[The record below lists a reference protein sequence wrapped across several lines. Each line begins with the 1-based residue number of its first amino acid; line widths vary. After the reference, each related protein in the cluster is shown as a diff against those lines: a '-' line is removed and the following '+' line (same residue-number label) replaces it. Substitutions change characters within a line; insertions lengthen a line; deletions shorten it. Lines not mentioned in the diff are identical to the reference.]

1 MSPQRTETPAKGPK
15 ATTVAPNRRGRWEP
29 DPTRPHPRV
38 VSWVGASALALGGSN
53 QSIFLIGALLIA
65 QGTMAVPLLAVGL
78 LLGYMAT
85 PGWIEL
91 SCMFPNR
98 VGGIA
103 ATCAEAFRP
112 YSAVLANLTG
122 VCYWWGW
129 VPTCG
134 LTAIFS
140 AEAIHQW
147 YLPHVPVKLMAT
159 LIVLAFTA
167 VNLCGLRWAVRVAK
181 PIALVAF
188 ALALCSGIIP
198 VVAGHV
204 DWHRALDFHLVSPF
218 GGTFGHLTSIMAG
231 LYLIGFA
238 APAFEAAACHIGE
251 MKDAAVD
258 QPRAMWFSGGMAS
271 VYFVL
276 IPVIWLGVFGS
287 STLEGS
293 LAGALGPTF
302 APVFGGLAKACAVG
316 FVAFNM
322 FCGTL
327 QPLSGASRT
336 LSQLSED
343 GLLPRAI
350 GFRSR
355 RTDAPVVA
363 ILVTSTA
370 SIVFLLLGDPIS
382 LVAAANLTYL
392 IGIALPSVAVWL
404 LRRNDPDRARTYR
417 ARDVSIYLGVAAAA
431 VWLVATVLGFEQF
444 GLPIVIFGLALAFSG
459 SLAYAW
465 RARGDRRRSGERALR
480 RSIYVKLTGAMLV
493 VLALDGVGYLI
504 AVDHVAPGNDPLVAM
519 LKDIFVA
526 VGLLTISVGLVLP
539 GMIAHTANQVRDA
552 ARFLA
557 EGTLADLTSAMEAMA
572 GDDLD
577 RAHAPVIDRPVVV
590 RTADE
595 FGQMAASFNVM
606 QHEAVRATL
615 ALDEAVGELKYHRGE
630 LSRLVE
636 ERTVALI
643 AAHEEIEHAHR
654 RRQDMHERM
663 RTLSARLGATEL
675 EGADLV
681 STLEEIASTVGQV
694 LDVDVVVV
702 YTVADGPGLD
712 VAPTVWHPERTG
724 ATSDGQLTL
733 TERKRQFL
741 EGVAERQ
748 GTLAITDVGALPEP
762 PESTAEPAFLDSSGY
777 AAWIISPVH
786 DADGNLLAVLGLGMV
801 DPVPEWNED
810 DIALVDSVGADLG
823 RAIVQANLYERQSE
837 LVRQLRDL
845 DRAKSEFLSTFSH
858 ELRTPLTSI
867 RAYTELLRDDGDG
880 DTEQDRMLEVIE
892 QNSVRLSVLIED
904 ILTLSH
910 LNSAVFDIHL
920 TPVDANPLVVA
931 VVESLLPTARAK
943 GLTLET
949 HTCPGAAVV
958 LGDANQL
965 ERLLLNL
972 VSNAVKFTPSGGR
985 IQVATSA
992 TASSVVLSVSDTGI
1006 GIPLAEQEA
1015 VFGRFFRGAEATQEV
1030 IPGTGLGLSIV
1041 QAIVEHHGGT
1051 VNLASAPGQGTTIR
1065 VRLPSAAAALSGP
1078 GHELDAQGAPACADR
1093 EGKDLMPVG
1102 TAAPTGGAHEPNP
1115 GRHPGEHTKE
1125 QSR

>member
-1 MSPQRTETPAKGPK
+1 MSPQRS
-15 ATTVAPNRRGRWEP
+15 ATAAPEPTVHDAHPSGADAP
-29 DPTRPHPRV
+29 RPHPRTI
-38 VSWVGASALALGGSN
+38 SWVGASSLALGGSN
-53 QSIFLIGALLIA
+53 QSIFLIGALLLA

-78 LLGYMAT
+78 LLSYMAT

-147 YLPHVPVKLMAT
+147 YLPHTSVELMAT
-159 LIVLAFTA
+159 VIVLAFTA

-181 PIALVAF
+181 PIAL
-188 ALALCSGIIP
+188 LALLLALGSGIIP
-198 VVAGHV
+198 VVTGHV
-204 DWHRALDFHLVSPF
+204 DWHRAFDFHLTSPF
-218 GGTFGHLTSIMAG
+218 GGAFGHLTSVMAG

-251 MKDAAVD
+251 MKDAVRD

-271 VYFVL
+271 LFFVL
-276 IPVIWLGVFGS
+276 IPVVWLGTLGPHP
-287 STLEGS
+287 LEGN
-293 LAGALGPTF
+293 LAAVLGPTF
-302 APVFGGLAKACAVG
+302 APVLGSLAKAAAVG

-343 GLLPRAI
+343 GLLPRTL
-350 GFRSR
+350 GYRHP

-363 ILVTSTA
+363 ILATSAA
-370 SIVFLLLGDPIS
+370 SIAFLLLGDPIS

-404 LRRNDPDRARTYR
+404 LRRNEPDRVRTYR
-417 ARDVSIYLGVAAAA
+417 ARDTSILLGVVAAA
-431 VWLVATVLGFEQF
+431 VWMAATILGFEQF
-444 GLPIVIFGLALAFSG
+444 GLPIVIFGLGLAFSG

-465 RARGDRRRSGERALR
+465 RAHGDRKRSGERALR
-480 RSIYVKLTGAMLV
+480 RSIHVKLTGAMLV

-504 AVDHVAPGNDPLVAM
+504 AVDHVGPGNDSLVAL
-519 LKDIFVA
+519 LKDIFVV

-539 GMIAHTANQVRDA
+539 GMIAHTAKQIQVA
-552 ARFLA
+552 AQDLA
-557 EGTLADLTSAMEAMA
+557 DGTLAQLTAAMEAMA

-577 RAHAPVIDRPVVV
+577 RAHAPVAAIPVTV
-590 RTADE
+590 RSADE
-595 FGQMAASFNVM
+595 FGEMAASFNRI
-606 QHEAVRATL
+606 QDEAVRAAL
-615 ALDEAVGELKYHRGE
+615 ALDEAVGELRFHRGE

-643 AAHEEIEHAHR
+643 AAHEEIEQAHR

-663 RTLSARLGATEL
+663 RVLSSRLGSTDL
-675 EGADLV
+675 EGVDLPT
-681 STLEEIASTVGQV
+681 TLAEIASTMGHV

-702 YTVADGPGLD
+702 YTADDTGRFED
-712 VAPTVWHPERTG
+712 RPTVWHPDRVP
-724 ATSDGQLTL
+724 DPDDDTL
-733 TERKRQFL
+733 ALNPANRRFL
-741 EGVAERQ
+741 DGVAARK
-748 GTLAITDVGALPEP
+748 GTLALADVADLPP
-762 PESTAEPAFLDSSGY
+762 SPDGDAEPAFVNTGGY
-777 AAWIISPVH
+777 HAWVLSPVH
-786 DADGNLLAVLGLGMV
+786 DADDNLLALLGLGVV
-801 DPVPEWNED
+801 DPVPEWNDD
-810 DIALVDSVGADLG
+810 DIALIDSVGADLG
-823 RAIVQANLYERQSE
+823 RAIVQAHLYARQLE
-837 LVRQLRDL
+837 LVRQLQDL

-867 RAYTELLRDDGDG
+867 RAYTELLRDEDAIGSD
-880 DTEQDRMLEVIE
+880 EDRMLEIIE
-892 QNSVRLSVLIED
+892 KNSVRLSVLIED

-910 LNSAVFDIHL
+910 LNSAVYAIHL
-920 TPVDANPLVVA
+920 VPVDVDPLVETVC
-931 VVESLLPTARAK
+931 ESLLPTAEGK
-943 GLTLET
+943 SLTLT
-949 HTCPGAAVV
+949 ARTSGGGAMV
-958 LGDANQL
+958 LGDEHQL

-972 VSNAVKFTPSGGR
+972 VSNAVKFTPPGGR
-985 IQVATSA
+985 VLVSCSISS
-992 TASSVVLSVSDTGI
+992 SSVILSVADTGI
-1006 GIPLAEQEA
+1006 GIPADEQEA

-1030 IPGTGLGLSIV
+1030 IPGTGLGLAIV
-1041 QAIVEHHGGT
+1041 QAIVEHLGGT
-1051 VNLASAPGQGTTIR
+1051 LTLHSAAGQGTTVR
-1065 VRLPSAAAALSGP
+1065 VRLPSLAVAEAQR
-1078 GHELDAQGAPACADR
+1078 ELEAQGAAVPADT
-1093 EGKDLMPVG
+1093 EEEDLLPVG
-1102 TAAPTGGAHEPNP
+1102 VGSAGGAQDVPDATRRSEA
-1115 GRHPGEHTKE
+1115 RSKE
-1125 QSR
+1125 RQR